1 MIDVEPIIERELDQI
16 IPRTLSKPDWAD
28 VLRRSQLGDALRLH
42 HRPSA
47 KRLVLYALAAV
58 LVVWLAA
65 PAFGVRPP
73 FLDFFS
79 SKPAPKRVVHS
90 FEILNVGLPRGM
102 SPKVIAGQTRLV
114 TTYRLRDGKP
124 FRLWVA
130 PTRAGNFC
138 FIFEYGGGCA
148 DRKQGARDAPGDRNA
163 GEIGLG
169 RYGSGVLAGYVL
181 NQKIDKLVLW
191 FRDGS
196 RADLSLTWVSAP
208 IDAGFFLYDLTRTQ
222 RQPASAPTAIVAV
235 DAVGRQLAK
244 IVSMFRP
251 PPAWYDPRKVSS
263 PADKRV
269 ILRSGRM
276 SIAIAPAR
284 TGGDCFWL
292 QADGQTVGG
301 GGCAP
306 PRYQTVPMAG
316 GLNHGT
322 RFTAFSAQV
331 KPVVSRV
338 SLRFQD
344 GTEITLRPVD
354 GYVLYD
360 IPREH
365 WSRGH
370 RLTLAVAYDATG
382 TKRARQ
388 TFDPLETG
396 TYSCAKQVSIGKGFT
411 ACP

>member
-1 MIDVEPIIERELDQI
+1 VIDVEPMIERELDEI
-16 IPRTLSKPDWAD
+16 IPRTLSKPDWVD
-28 VLRRSQLGDALRLH
+28 VLRRSQLGDTLRLQR
-42 HRPSA
+42 RPSA

-58 LVVWLAA
+58 LVVYLAA
-65 PAFGVRPP
+65 PAFGLSPP

-79 SKPAPKRVVHS
+79 SKPAPKRVVRS
-90 FEILNVGLPRGM
+90 FEVLNVGAPRGM

-114 TTYRLRDGKP
+114 TTYHLRDGKP

-138 FIFEYGGGCA
+138 FTFEYGGGCV
-148 DRKQGARDAPGDRNA
+148 DRRQGTRDEAGDRNA

-169 RYGSGVLAGYVL
+169 RYGSHVIAGYVL
-181 NQKIDKLVLW
+181 DHKIDKLVLW
-191 FRDGS
+191 FHDGS

-208 IDAGFFLYDLTRTQ
+208 IDAGFFLDDLTRAQ

-235 DAVGRQLAK
+235 DARGRQLAK
-244 IVSMFRP
+244 NVSMFRP
-251 PPAWYDPRKVSS
+251 PPAWFDPHKVSK

-284 TGGDCFWL
+284 TGGNCFWL
-292 QADGQTVGG
+292 QADGQTVGS
-301 GGCAP
+301 GCAP

-322 RFTAFSAQV
+322 RFTAFSAEV
-331 KPVVSRV
+331 KPVVSGV
-338 SLRFQD
+338 ALRFQD

-354 GYVLYD
+354 GHVLYD

-365 WSRGH
+365 WPRGH

-382 TKRARQ
+382 RKRARQ
-388 TFDPLETG
+388 TFDPLERG
-396 TYSCAKQVSIGKGFT
+396 TYGCAKQVSIGKGMT

>member
-1 MIDVEPIIERELDQI
+1 MIDVEPMIERELDQL
-16 IPRTLSKPDWAD
+16 IPRTLRKPDWAD
-28 VLRRSQLGDALRLH
+28 VYRRSQFGDASRLH

-47 KRLVLYALAAV
+47 KRLVLYGLAAV

-90 FEILNVGLPRGM
+90 FELLNAGAPRGM
-102 SPKVIAGQTRLV
+102 SPRVIAGQTRLV

-138 FIFEYGGGCA
+138 FTFEYGGGCA
-148 DRKQGARDAPGDRNA
+148 DRKQRAQSEAGDRNA
-163 GEIGLG
+163 SEIGLG
-169 RYGSGVLAGYVL
+169 KYGSHVIAGYVL
-181 NQKIDKLVLW
+181 NEKIGKLVLW
-191 FRDGS
+191 FKDGS
-196 RADLSLTWVSAP
+196 RADVTLTWVSTP
-208 IDAGFFLYDLTRTQ
+208 IDAGFFLYDLTRAQ

-235 DAVGRQLAK
+235 DARGRQLAK
-244 IVSMFRP
+244 NVSMFRP
-251 PPAWYDPRKVSS
+251 PPAWSDPRKVSN
-263 PADKRV
+263 PTAKHV

-276 SIAIAPAR
+276 SFVIAPAR
-284 TGGDCFWL
+284 TGGNCFWL
-292 QADGQTVGG
+292 QADGQTVGS
-301 GGCAP
+301 GCAP

-344 GTEITLRPVD
+344 GAEITLRPVD

-365 WSRGH
+365 WPPGH
-370 RLTLAVAYDATG
+370 RLTLAIAYDANG
-382 TKRARQ
+382 RKRARQ
-388 TFDPLETG
+388 TFDPLERG
-396 TYSCAKQVSIGKGFT
+396 TYGCAKQVSIGAGMT

>member
-1 MIDVEPIIERELDQI
+1 VH
-16 IPRTLSKPDWAD
+16 
-28 VLRRSQLGDALRLH
+28 RRSEFGDALRLQ
-42 HRPSA
+42 HRPSP

-90 FEILNVGLPRGM
+90 FELLNAGAPRGM
-102 SPKVIAGQTRLV
+102 SPRVIAGQTRLV

-138 FIFEYGGGCA
+138 FTFEYGGGCA
-148 DRKQGARDAPGDRNA
+148 DRRQRAGNQAGDRNA
-163 GEIGLG
+163 GAIGLG
-169 RYGSGVLAGYVL
+169 RYGSDVIAGYVL
-181 NQKIDKLVLW
+181 NQKVDKLVLW
-191 FRDGS
+191 FKDGR
-196 RADLSLTWVSAP
+196 RAAVTLTWVSAP
-208 IDAGFFLYDLTRTQ
+208 IDAGFFLYDLTRAQ

-235 DAVGRQLAK
+235 DARGQQLAK
-244 IVSMFRP
+244 NVSMFRP
-251 PPAWYDPRKVSS
+251 APDWADPRKVSN

-276 SIAIAPAR
+276 SISIAPAR
-284 TGGDCFWL
+284 TGGNCFWL
-292 QADGQTVGG
+292 QADSRTVGS
-301 GGCAP
+301 GCAP

-338 SLRFQD
+338 SLHFQD
-344 GTEITLRPVD
+344 GSEISLQPVD

-360 IPREH
+360 IPLEH
-365 WSRGH
+365 WPRGH
-370 RLTLAVAYDATG
+370 RLTLAVAYDAKG
-382 TKRARQ
+382 RKRAQ
-388 TFDPLETG
+388 QKFDPLERG
-396 TYSCAKQVSIGKGFT
+396 TYSCAKQVPIGAGMT